1 MSTTTTTNTT
11 PTPTPTPT
19 TNKQKFKYLIV
30 LDFEATCEKDVKFP
44 NQEIIEFPSVIINTE
59 TLETVSTFREYVK
72 PIINPNLSKFCTEL
86 TGIKQET
93 VENAGLFPDVLKRH
107 CDWFFESLPKDI
119 QPDDYCFVCCGDWDL
134 LQCLPKQLKLCNNLA
149 KPSYLSKWIN
159 IKKQYTLFYN
169 RPSYGMTN
177 MLRELKIEL
186 EGRHHCGLSDS
197 LNISK
202 ILKRMISEGCVF
214 DLVSTIKA
222 VK

>member
-1 MSTTTTTNTT
+1 MSTTESIATTINTT
-11 PTPTPTPT
+11 I
-19 TNKQKFKYLIV
+19 NKQKFKYLIV

-44 NQEIIEFPSVIINTE
+44 NQEIIEFPSVIVNTE

-86 TGIKQET
+86 TGIEQET
-93 VENAGLFPDVLKRH
+93 VENASLFPDVLKRH
-107 CDWFFESLPKDI
+107 SDWFFDSLPEDI
-119 QPDDYCFVCCGDWDL
+119 QSDDYCFICCGDWDL
-134 LQCLPKQLKLCNNLA
+134 VQCLPKQLKLCNNLA
-149 KPSYLSKWIN
+149 RPSYLSKWIN

-177 MLRELKIEL
+177 MLRELKIQL

-202 ILKRMISEGCVF
+202 ILKRMISDGCIF
-214 DLVSTIKA
+214 DLVSTVKA